1 MKLQICEDEFD
12 ESIKDTHSQI
22 DPVFIDD
29 NRSDCTSIR
38 DVEEKKML
46 EEILCPMHRS
56 NSDITVDSVD
66 SSFLPTRETE
76 VLKRGYDCINSQ
88 PSHYFDCSSSSS
100 SNTGNFVQNQQY
112 DSGNP
117 IVDNELQVANEGS
130 THNDT

>member
-29 NRSDCTSIR
+29 DRSDCTSIR

-56 NSDITVDSVD
+56 DSNITVD
-66 SSFLPTRETE
+66 SSFLPNREIE
-76 VLKRGYDCINSQ
+76 VLNRGYDCINSQ
-88 PSHYFDCSSSSS
+88 PSHYFDCSSSSSS

-117 IVDNELQVANEGS
+117 IVDNELQAANEGS

>member
-66 SSFLPTRETE
+66 SSFLPTGETE
-76 VLKRGYDCINSQ
+76 VLNRGYDCINSQ

-100 SNTGNFVQNQQY
+100 SNIGNFVQNQQY

-117 IVDNELQVANEGS
+117 IVDNELQAANEGS